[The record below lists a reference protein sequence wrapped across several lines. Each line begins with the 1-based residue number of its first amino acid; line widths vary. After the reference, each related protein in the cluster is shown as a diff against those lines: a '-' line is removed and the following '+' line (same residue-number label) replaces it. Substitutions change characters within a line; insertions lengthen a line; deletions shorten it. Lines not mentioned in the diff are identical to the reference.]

1 MLFGY
6 LKHASLISFIVNH
19 VLSEFLKQSVLI
31 ILLCMKCIHM
41 YVGLYPMAQTYRSED
56 NFIWFPPS
64 AVRSNSAV
72 ELNYQGMAGTFTG

>member
-1 MLFGY
+1 
-6 LKHASLISFIVNH
+6 
-19 VLSEFLKQSVLI
+19 
-31 ILLCMKCIHM
+31 M
-41 YVGLYPMAQTYRSED
+41 YVGLYPMAQTWRSED